1 MAKLSVG
8 AIKGR
13 LARLK
18 GWKHSDNAIQRQ
30 FAFKTFKE
38 AMFFVNS
45 VAAMAEQAGHHPDI
59 AVSYNKVI
67 LTLSTHDAGGVTSKD
82 FALAGA
88 VQTLV

>member
-1 MAKLSVG
+1 MARLSAG

-18 GWKHSDNAIQRQ
+18 GWKQAENAIQKQ
-30 FAFKTFKE
+30 FTFKTFKE

-59 AVSYNKVI
+59 AVNYNKVI